1 MVSVFVDAR
10 GGASASDLAARVPQV
25 VSESGTTSYAPAGIL
40 VTGASETVTLG
51 VRLSCDWTRRRR
63 LHYHIRACGYK
74 RRLWLVAADRYCT
87 VGDSLQIFSQ

>member
-1 MVSVFVDAR
+1 MCIFIVSVFVDAR

-51 VRLSCDWTRRRR
+51 MPAL
-63 LHYHIRACGYK
+63 L
-74 RRLWLVAADRYCT
+74 
-87 VGDSLQIFSQ
+87 